1 MLETSTRLLRLLG
14 LLQVRGEWAGRELA
28 GRLGVS
34 TRTLRTD
41 VERLRGLGYPVE
53 ARPGVAGGY
62 RLGAGGVLPPL
73 LLDDD
78 EAVAVAVGLRS
89 AAAGGIAG
97 IEETSVRA
105 LVKLEQVLP
114 SRLRHRVRALAGA
127 TVAVGGSEGRVDAE
141 VLTAIAAAVRDRE
154 ALRFEYDGGSA
165 GGVWGSRADGTDHPR
180 EGSEEVEEPQAPRV
194 VEPHRLVA
202 WGRRWYL
209 VGWDRGRQGWRTFR
223 VDRMRLKV
231 PNGPRFTPRELPEED
246 VAEFVRRSVG
256 TASWQYRARVKV
268 FVSAEYVKNRMPIPI
283 EPEVVDDGACIVEM
297 GSDDPHQL
305 ALWLGLLDAEF
316 EVLDAPELAQAVREV
331 GDRYHRAAGKAD
343 QGRTAVARP

>member
-1 MLETSTRLLRLLG
+1 MLETSARLLRLLS
-14 LLQVRGEWAGRELA
+14 LLQVRRDWSGADLA
-28 GRLGVS
+28 ERLGVS

-62 RLGAGGVLPPL
+62 RLGAGGELPPL

-114 SRLRHRVRALAGA
+114 SRLRHRVRTLAGA
-127 TVAVGGSEGRVDAE
+127 TVAVGGGGGRVDAE
-141 VLTAIAAAVRDRE
+141 VLTAIAGAVRDRE
-154 ALRFEYDGGSA
+154 GLRFDYAGGG
-165 GGVWGSRADGTDHPR
+165 GGVWGSRQ
-180 EGSEEVEEPQAPRV
+180 EGSDEPTAEVDRPVGDEMQPPRA

-209 VGWDRGRQGWRTFR
+209 VAWDNDREAWRTFR
-223 VDRMRLKV
+223 VDRMRLKT

-256 TASWQYRARVKV
+256 EASWQYRARVKV
-268 FVSAEYVKNRMPIPI
+268 FASAAYVQNRMPIPI
-283 EPEVVDDGACIVEM
+283 EPDVVDEDTCIVEM

-305 ALWLGLLDAEF
+305 ALWLGLLDADF
-316 EVLDAPELAQAVREV
+316 EVLDAPELAAAARDV
-331 GDRYHRAAGKAD
+331 GDRFHRAARRFG
-343 QGRTAVARP
+343 

>member
-1 MLETSTRLLRLLG
+1 MLETSARLLRLLS
-14 LLQVRGEWAGRELA
+14 LLQVRRDWSGADLA
-28 GRLGVS
+28 ERLGVS

-62 RLGAGGVLPPL
+62 RLGAGGELPPL
-73 LLDDD
+73 LLDDE

-127 TVAVGGSEGRVDAE
+127 TVAVGGGGARVDAE
-141 VLTAIAAAVRDRE
+141 DLTAIAGAIRDRE
-154 ALRFEYDGGSA
+154 GLRFDYAGGG
-165 GGVWGSRADGTDHPR
+165 GGVWGSRR
-180 EGSEEVEEPQAPRV
+180 EGGDEPTPDAVGGGASGDAPPTVELQPPRS

-209 VGWDRGRQGWRTFR
+209 VAWDNGREGWRTFR
-223 VDRMRLKV
+223 VDRMRLKT
-231 PNGPRFTPRELPEED
+231 PNGPRFTPRELPSED

-256 TASWQYRARVKV
+256 KASWQYRARVQV
-268 FVSAEYVKNRMPIPI
+268 FASAEYVRNRMPIPI
-283 EPEVVDDGACIVEM
+283 EPDVVDEYTCIVEL

-305 ALWLGLLDAEF
+305 ALWLGLLDADF
-316 EVLDAPELAQAVREV
+316 EVLDAPELAAAVKEV
-331 GDRYHRAAGKAD
+331 GDRYHRAAGKL
-343 QGRTAVARP
+343 G

>member
-1 MLETSTRLLRLLG
+1 VLRDWG
-14 LLQVRGEWAGRELA
+14 AAELA

-53 ARPGVAGGY
+53 ARSGVAGGY
-62 RLGAGGVLPPL
+62 RLGAGGELPPL

-78 EAVAVAVGLRS
+78 EAVAVAVGLRM
-89 AAAGGIAG
+89 AAAGGVAG

-114 SRLRHRVRALAGA
+114 GRLRHRVRAVAGA
-127 TVAVGGSEGRVDAE
+127 TVAVGGGGPRVDAE
-141 VLTAIAAAVRDRE
+141 VLTAVAAAIRDRE
-154 ALRFEYDGGSA
+154 RLRFDYAGGSG
-165 GGVWGSRADGTDHPR
+165 GGVWGSEPRGDDGDANESAS
-180 EGSEEVEEPQAPRV
+180 EGQPAGLVPPRV

-209 VGWDRGRQGWRTFR
+209 VAWDNGREGWRTFR
-223 VDRMRLKV
+223 VDRMTVRT
-231 PNGPRFTPRELPEED
+231 PNGARFTPRELPEED

-256 TASWQYRARVKV
+256 EASWRYRARVRV
-268 FVSAEYVKNRMPIPI
+268 GASSLYVQNRMPIPI
-283 EPEVVDDGACIVEM
+283 EPEVVDESTCIVEL

-305 ALWLGLLDAEF
+305 ALWLALMDADF
-316 EVLDAPELAQAVREV
+316 EVLEAPELADAVKAV
-331 GDRYHRAAGKAD
+331 GDRFHRAAGKV
-343 QGRTAVARP
+343 G